1 MFNEI
6 VGKDGFNEEQ
16 VGALSEDLDQDKAR
30 ICLHGGR
37 EIPCLDG
44 WWLIH
49 EANRIFGFGKWDRRT
64 EEMILVHEREIEECY
79 GVSVV
84 NVSYV
89 SKVSITV
96 QAPHAEENIVRE
108 ATGAGHCSSVNAGL
122 AHEVAAKTA
131 EIDGMKNALMTFGF
145 PFGLGLVPEFAMTA
159 GLEEKNGVE
168 DGAEEPNFY
177 VRGGSSYPTVDPG
190 ENGSAGE

>member
-64 EEMILVHEREIEECY
+64 EELILVQEREIEEDY
-79 GVSVV
+79 GVSVFH
-84 NVSYV
+84 VSYV

-145 PFGLGLVPEFAMTA
+145 PFGLGLVP
-159 GLEEKNGVE
+159 
-168 DGAEEPNFY
+168 
-177 VRGGSSYPTVDPG
+177 
-190 ENGSAGE
+190 